1 MESVDTV
8 VISALVQLFDPLHFA
23 YLTGG
28 VLFGLLIGILPG
40 LGGIAGLTILLPY
53 VFGMEPSLALAMMV
67 GMLSATATSDTFPAV
82 LMGIPGT
89 SGSQATVV
97 DGFPLAK
104 KGEGARALGAGFA
117 ASMMG
122 GLIGA
127 TLLSVAIFGI
137 RPIILQFGFAEQ
149 LFLVVF
155 GISMVGIL
163 TGRSVFKGLAS
174 CCLGLLLGSIGAAPA
189 TGDLR
194 ATFGSTYLS
203 AGIPLVI
210 VGLSMFAVPE
220 VLDLL
225 RRDRAIS
232 EKQQLG
238 SGMLDGVRDTI
249 RNWWIVLRC
258 SAIGSMVGA
267 LPGLGGSVVD
277 WIAYGHV
284 VQTSKDRDSFGNGD
298 IRGVIAPESANNAKE
313 GGALIPTLLFGIP
326 GSGAMAVLLGGF
338 VLIGIEPG
346 VGMIRDDLDLT
357 FTIIWSLAIGNILV
371 TLACIALTRPVAMLS
386 TIRYAFIGPF
396 VLVVV
401 VFAAFQATRAWE
413 DVVVLIVLGVLGV
426 LMLRYGWSRAALLIG
441 FVLSARLETSIYQA
455 VQVYGASIFERPIAL
470 VLMAL
475 SIGVIV
481 VTFIQRRKEAK
492 KDNPPELLRTRNSQI
507 AVSALAFL
515 ACGVMLVSTM
525 HFGFMARIFPTSVA
539 IGGLVLTGLV
549 IIQQLSSK
557 PSVPELADTA
567 ITNPT
572 DNSFLWPMAWLVG
585 FAVLGYV
592 IGFPLAAFAFT
603 FAYLRFVGG
612 VPIWKSVVAGV
623 CLLAVL
629 GALSEFL
636 YLAYPPGLVPRSLDA
651 PYWLG
656 G

>member
-1 MESVDTV
+1 MDSVDTV
-8 VISALVQLFDPLHFA
+8 VLSALVQLFDPVHFA
-23 YLTGG
+23 YLLGG

-117 ASMMG
+117 ASLAG

-127 TLLSVAIFGI
+127 TLLSIAIFGM
-137 RPIILQFGFAEQ
+137 RPIILHFGFAEQ

-174 CCLGLLLGSIGAAPA
+174 CCLGLLLGSVGAAPA

-225 RRDRAIS
+225 RRDQAIS
-232 EKQQLG
+232 EKQKLG

-258 SAIGSMVGA
+258 SAIGSLVGA

-284 VQTSKDRDSFGNGD
+284 VQSSKNRDSFGHGD

-326 GSGAMAVLLGGF
+326 GSGAMAILLGGF
-338 VLIGIEPG
+338 VLIGVEPG

-371 TLACIALTRPVAMLS
+371 TLACIVLTRPVAMLS

-413 DVVVLIVLGVLGV
+413 DVVVLIALGVLGV
-426 LMLRYGWSRAALLIG
+426 LMLRFGWSRAALLIG
-441 FVLSARLETSIYQA
+441 FVLSARLETSVYQA

-470 VLMAL
+470 VLLAL
-475 SIGVIV
+475 SIGVV
-481 VTFIQRRKEAK
+481 LVTFLQRRKEAK
-492 KDNPPELLRTRNSQI
+492 KDNPPQLLTTRRSQI
-507 AVSALAFL
+507 AFSAFALAACAGML
-515 ACGVMLVSTM
+515 AATA
-525 HFGFMARIFPTSVA
+525 HFGFMARVFPTTVA
-539 IGGLVLTGLV
+539 IVGLVLSGLV
-549 IIQQLSSK
+549 IFQQFSSR

-567 ITNPT
+567 ITSPT
-572 DNSFLWPMAWLVG
+572 DNSFIQPMAWLIG
-585 FAVLGYV
+585 FAILGYV
-592 IGFPLAAFAFT
+592 IGFPLASLVFVL
-603 FAYLRFVGG
+603 AYLRLVGG
-612 VPIWKSVVAGV
+612 METWKAILSALG
-623 CLLAVL
+623 LLAVL
-629 GALSEFL
+629 AALSEFL
-636 YLAYPPGLVPRSLDA
+636 YLAYPPGLVPQMLQA